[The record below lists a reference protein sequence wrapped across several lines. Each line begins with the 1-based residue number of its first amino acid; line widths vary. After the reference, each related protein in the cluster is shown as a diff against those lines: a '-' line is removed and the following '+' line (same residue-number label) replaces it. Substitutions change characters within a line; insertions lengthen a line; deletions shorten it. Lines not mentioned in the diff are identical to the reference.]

1 LSTLDFLFYLRYTKA
16 MAYINDP
23 KYEVPENTLLV
34 YTGLGKTK
42 EFADEVILP
51 LSGQDKRGWF
61 TSHFYYCLPLVIGN
75 QYGFAIKSM
84 YGFNVTMPSNSDS
97 LIFEFDED
105 YDEIKQTINEHFG
118 YGIITVTNK
127 FLLRTPPGINI
138 MTMQPPNYFIPG
150 LNAMTGVVES
160 DNIRMSFTFNIKVT
174 LYDTKIR
181 VNKGDLLAAFLPIP
195 RYSVENYKLEYAYDV
210 YDDDVLKAEDKEL
223 KKFTRLREG
232 PDKKKPHGAGRLY
245 FKGKHPLGGSFKDHQ
260 RYI

>member
-1 LSTLDFLFYLRYTKA
+1 
-16 MAYINDP
+16 MAYINEKNNDIP
-23 KYEVPENTLLV
+23 PNTIAI

-61 TSHFYYCLPLVIGN
+61 TPHFYYCLPLVIGN
-75 QYGFAIKSM
+75 QYGFGVKSM
-84 YGFNVTMPSNSDS
+84 YGFSVTMPSDGGS
-97 LIFEFDED
+97 LIFEFDEG

-150 LNAMTGVVES
+150 LHAMTGVVEA

-174 LYDTKIR
+174 ISDLKIR
-181 VNKGDLLAAFLPIP
+181 VNKGDLLAAFIPIP
-195 RYSVENYKLEYAYDV
+195 RYTVENYKLQYAHDLF
-210 YDDDVLKAEDKEL
+210 DDITLMKEDREL
-223 KKFTRLREG
+223 RKFTQLREG
-232 PDKKKPHGAGRLY
+232 KDKEKPHGAGRLY
-245 FKGKHPLGGSFKDHQ
+245 FKGKHPLGGKFKDHQ
-260 RYI
+260 KRI